1 MFLSKFVSAS
11 TIENTYNNDFPLF
24 RNLTIKEQV
33 DMIMSQLH
41 SKQQRRVETIK
52 AEVISPTSTSAT
64 TAPTTLPRV
73 VSPVK
78 SSPIPRPQKTA
89 DPLLEK
95 KPRAKHRM
103 VNAYGSSGKAAK
115 TRRCGE

>member
-1 MFLSKFVSAS
+1 
-11 TIENTYNNDFPLF
+11 
-24 RNLTIKEQV
+24 
-33 DMIMSQLH
+33 MIMSQLH

-64 TAPTTLPRV
+64 TAPTLPRV

-95 KPRAKHRM
+95 KPRAKH
-103 VNAYGSSGKAAK
+103 
-115 TRRCGE
+115 

>member
-1 MFLSKFVSAS
+1 
-11 TIENTYNNDFPLF
+11 
-24 RNLTIKEQV
+24 
-33 DMIMSQLH
+33 MIMSQLH